1 MKSVV
6 REVKSEKWISKK
18 WIYKNKFPKVNLEKL
33 NFEKW
38 NLKSEFCKVNFE
50 NHILKSEL
58 KDKQIK
64 LGLLPLKKYILK
76 THFAR
81 SKALV
86 KVYKDNQKWN
96 R

>member
-1 MKSVV
+1 MSFEKWFS
-6 REVKSEKWISKK
+6 KSENSK
-18 WIYKNKFPKVNLEKL
+18 V